1 MKIRFVFAIIL
12 VLVATASA
20 QAETS
25 LFDLFQSG
33 SAPKL
38 LPGGFGVALTGSLGI
53 VGMTGTMGF
62 KGKTAPFNVGF
73 SDIPKNLGPALT
85 GTFEVGKD
93 AFFLMSD
100 VAYAK
105 LSPSVDSPLLDI
117 ALDVQVFSADI
128 MTGYKVAHRRGSVDL
143 FAGGRYT
150 SMDLKMDL
158 DLSEVIE
165 NKIATRVDQ
174 LPPKFRDPVL
184 RLYPKILA
192 SAPVS
197 ALFDRKIELS
207 PYWVDLF
214 AGTRLLFDVAPGVRF
229 SFRGEAGGLIAF
241 MWHVVAGFD
250 FQFSEYASA
259 AIEYRYLHY
268 SFERA
273 GSLFFDAGMTG
284 PDVALKIK
292 F

>member
-12 VLVATASA
+12 ALAATASA

-25 LFDLFQSG
+25 LFDLFPSG
-33 SAPKL
+33 SASKL

-53 VGMTGTMGF
+53 VGMTGTVGF
-62 KGKTAPFNVGF
+62 KGKTAPLNVGV
-73 SDIPKNLGPALT
+73 SDIPKNVGPALM
-85 GTFEVGKD
+85 GTFEVSKD

-105 LSPSVDSPLLDI
+105 LSPSVDSPILDI

-128 MTGYKVAHRRGSVDL
+128 VAGYKVAHRLGSVDF

-150 SMDLKMDL
+150 SMDLKMDV
-158 DLSEVIE
+158 DLGELVNTRIS
-165 NKIATRVDQ
+165 TRVGQ

-184 RLYPKILA
+184 KIYPHLLA
-192 SAPVS
+192 SAPIQ

-207 PYWVDLF
+207 PYWVDFLV
-214 AGTRLLFDVAPGVRF
+214 GTRLVFDLGPRVRF
-229 SFRGEAGGLIAF
+229 AFRGEAGGLIAF

>member
-1 MKIRFVFAIIL
+1 MKTKFAFAVIL
-12 VLVATASA
+12 ALVVTGFA
-20 QAETS
+20 QAKTS
-25 LFDLFQSG
+25 LLDLFPSG
-33 SAPKL
+33 SPPKP
-38 LPGGFGVALTGSLGI
+38 LPGGFEGALTGSLGI

-62 KGKTAPFNVGF
+62 KGKTALFNVGF
-73 SDIPKNLGPALT
+73 SEIPKNLGPALM
-85 GTFEVGKD
+85 GTLEVSKN

-105 LSPSVDSPLLDI
+105 LSPSVDNPILDI

-128 MTGYKVAHRRGSVDL
+128 LTGYKVAHRLGSVDF

-150 SMDLKMDL
+150 SMYLKMDV
-158 DLSEVIE
+158 DLGELVNTRIS
-165 NKIATRVDQ
+165 TRVDQ

-184 RLYPKILA
+184 TLYPKILA

-250 FQFSEYASA
+250 FQFSDHASA

>member
-1 MKIRFVFAIIL
+1 
-12 VLVATASA
+12 VL
-20 QAETS
+20 
-25 LFDLFQSG
+25 FR
-33 SAPKL
+33 
-38 LPGGFGVALTGSLGI
+38 
-53 VGMTGTMGF
+53 
-62 KGKTAPFNVGF
+62 
-73 SDIPKNLGPALT
+73 
-85 GTFEVGKD
+85 
-93 AFFLMSD
+93 
-100 VAYAK
+100 
-105 LSPSVDSPLLDI
+105 SVD
-117 ALDVQVFSADI
+117 F
-128 MTGYKVAHRRGSVDL
+128 

-165 NKIATRVDQ
+165 NRIATRVDQ

-192 SAPVS
+192 TAPVS
-197 ALFDRKIELS
+197 ALLNQKIELS
-207 PYWVDLF
+207 PHWVDLF

>member
-1 MKIRFVFAIIL
+1 MKIKFVFAIIFAF
-12 VLVATASA
+12 VASAAA
-20 QAETS
+20 QAEST
-25 LFDLFQSG
+25 LFDFLASRSG
-33 SAPKL
+33 PKL
-38 LPGGFGVALTGSLGI
+38 LPGGFDVALTGSLGI

-73 SDIPKNLGPALT
+73 SDITKNVGPAVM
-85 GTFEVGKD
+85 GTFEVSKG

-105 LSPSVDSPLLDI
+105 LSPSVDSPVLDV

-128 MTGYKVAHRRGSVDL
+128 MTGYKIAHRRGSVDL

-158 DLSEVIE
+158 DLSDVIE
-165 NKIATRVDQ
+165 NRIATRVDQ

-214 AGTRLLFDVAPGVRF
+214 AGTRLVFDLGPGVRF
-229 SFRGEAGGLIAF
+229 AFRGEAGGLIAF

-250 FQFSEYASA
+250 FQFSEFASA